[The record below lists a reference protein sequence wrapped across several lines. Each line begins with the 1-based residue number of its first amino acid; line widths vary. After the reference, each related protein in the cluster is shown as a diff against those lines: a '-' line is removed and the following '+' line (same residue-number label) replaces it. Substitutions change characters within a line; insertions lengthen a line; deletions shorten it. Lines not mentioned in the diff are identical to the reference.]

1 MECTGDIIRR
11 LRHEKKLPLRIV
23 AAYLDIDQAILSK
36 MERGLFNPSRGHIM
50 KLAAFFKVNED
61 DLLTAWLS
69 DKLVYDV
76 ADEQLALK
84 ALRLAEEKVAY
95 QVFTK
100 TDRNKLIQQIIQII
114 EGFPNIQKAWI
125 YGSFS
130 RGDEGP
136 KSDIDIAVQANNE
149 FSYFDLAEV
158 QYQLEKIAKRKVD
171 AGFIE
176 SFKPHILQNVN
187 ADLKLIYERQTH

>member
-11 LRHEKKLPLRIV
+11 LRHEKKLSLRIV

-36 MERGLFNPSRGHIM
+36 MERGLFNPSRGHIV
-50 KLAAFFKVNED
+50 KLAKYFKVNEEE
-61 DLLTAWLS
+61 LLIAWLS
-69 DKLVYDV
+69 DKLAYEVV
-76 ADEQLALK
+76 DERLALK
-84 ALRLAEEKVAY
+84 ALKLAEEKVAY

-130 RGDEGP
+130 RGDDGP

-187 ADLKLIYERQTH
+187 ADLKLIYERQTP